1 MAFPSFRLLTFDC
14 YGTLVD
20 WEAGILAALRPLL
33 ARHGVER
40 SDEEILELHARLEAP
55 VQAGPW
61 LPYRDV
67 LGRVVEGVGR
77 ELGFDPTTAERAA
90 LADSVA
96 DWPIFPDTADS
107 LRRLGRRH
115 RLGVLSNVDD
125 DLFAATAPKLGVE
138 LDLLVT
144 AEQVRSY
151 KPGHAHFEEALRRS
165 KLGVEDVLHA
175 AQSLF
180 HDIVPASA
188 LGFTTVWVNRRAG
201 RPGSGATPSASGLP
215 DVEVPDLATL
225 VALLDEGE

>member
-20 WEAGILAALRPLL
+20 WETGIVEALRPLL

-40 SDEEILELHARLEAP
+40 SDEEILALHARLEAP
-55 VQAGPW
+55 AQAGLW
-61 LPYRDV
+61 LPYREV

-96 DWPIFPDTADS
+96 EWPVFPDTAEA
-107 LRRLGRRH
+107 LRRLGLRH

-165 KLGVEDVLHA
+165 KLRVEDVLHA

-180 HDIVPASA
+180 HDIVPARA

-225 VALLDEGE
+225 VTLLEEE